1 VGRLYGALERKAQ
14 VDKKRKSAA
23 KKDKIVY
30 VQVDTPIPQLGDSKR
45 TPLWAIDP
53 NWLEKN
59 DQDCK
64 TNRHLVLMSETEVPY
79 ELEEFITQYGEKE
92 RTYVKERP
100 TPVNPVPSSL
110 DQDLL
115 PAIQITS
122 IRYRTS
128 SSLPLPHSNQQSRSQ
143 PINTSNSHQL
153 ADSGVDNNDGKQVT
167 MFVLKPTH
175 QSD

>member
-30 VQVDTPIPQLGDSKR
+30 VQVETSIPQLGDGKR

-53 NWLEKN
+53 DWLEKN
-59 DQDCK
+59 DQGCK
-64 TNRHLVLMSETEVPY
+64 TNRHLVLMSETEVPD

-92 RTYVKERP
+92 RTYIKEHP
-100 TPVNPVPSSL
+100 TPANPVPSSL

-115 PAIQITS
+115 PAIPTTS
-122 IRYRTS
+122 IHYHTS
-128 SSLPLPHSNQQSRSQ
+128 SSFASPGSNQQRRFCS
-143 PINTSNSHQL
+143 
-153 ADSGVDNNDGKQVT
+153 
-167 MFVLKPTH
+167 
-175 QSD
+175 